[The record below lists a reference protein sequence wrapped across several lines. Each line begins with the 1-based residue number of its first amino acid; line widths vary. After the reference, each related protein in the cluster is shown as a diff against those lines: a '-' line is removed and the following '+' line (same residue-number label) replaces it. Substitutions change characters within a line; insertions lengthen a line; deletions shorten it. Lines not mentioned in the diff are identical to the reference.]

1 MCILKTFS
9 RILLKSLQS
18 ADGLFLLHWMLIFCA
33 LKTLQKSCQSRASPL
48 LEFLFTSIGKNVPLY
63 ITWKISFWKNIPQSQ
78 KYPILKNTVNFW
90 TWLSFTSV
98 PRCGF
103 LKSFSFRGRGAHPTR
118 TMCKFQ
124 NSEGSPVLLM
134 LSLLHY
140 RRSRRKEVVNLSPG
154 KVNFWGTFYLSNWMK
169 MERKP
174 RELASNCFCNCG
186 AKSLWSFFSNKQF
199 CVFCSK
205 ALRKHQGQGH
215 SFLIRES
222 SREYENNESLMT
234 YFTCKASFLY
244 MSSLHH
250 HHLLFLG

>member
-1 MCILKTFS
+1 M
-9 RILLKSLQS
+9 
-18 ADGLFLLHWMLIFCA
+18 
-33 LKTLQKSCQSRASPL
+33 
-48 LEFLFTSIGKNVPLY
+48 
-63 ITWKISFWKNIPQSQ
+63 
-78 KYPILKNTVNFW
+78 NFW

-186 AKSLWSFFSNKQF
+186 AKSLWSFFLISNF
-199 CVFCSK
+199 ACFAVRPCASIK
-205 ALRKHQGQGH
+205 AKATP
-215 SFLIRES
+215 SWSES
-222 SREYENNESLMT
+222 HH
-234 YFTCKASFLY
+234 ASMKIMNLWWLTLLVRPLSCICLAY
-244 MSSLHH
+244 LHH
-250 HHLLFLG
+250 HHLLFLGKKTTDWVPFWPSHERRGGGREKNKTDIAFDALS

>member
-1 MCILKTFS
+1 M
-9 RILLKSLQS
+9 
-18 ADGLFLLHWMLIFCA
+18 
-33 LKTLQKSCQSRASPL
+33 
-48 LEFLFTSIGKNVPLY
+48 
-63 ITWKISFWKNIPQSQ
+63 
-78 KYPILKNTVNFW
+78 NFW

-140 RRSRRKEVVNLSPG
+140 RRSRRKEVVNLSPR

-186 AKSLWSFFSNKQF
+186 AKSLWSFFLISNF
-199 CVFCSK
+199 ACFAARPCASIK
-205 ALRKHQGQGH
+205 AKATP
-215 SFLIRES
+215 SWSES
-222 SREYENNESLMT
+222 HH
-234 YFTCKASFLY
+234 ASMKIMNLWWLTLLVRPLSCICLAY
-244 MSSLHH
+244 ITTTSSSLAKRLLTECLSGLRMKEEQEEERKTRRIL
-250 HHLLFLG
+250 HLMPYHNGKVHY